1 MDSDGDNKKPGGA
14 RLFVG
19 GLAWQTDEEGLKK
32 AFSEFGDL
40 EECRII
46 TDRNTGRSKGF
57 GFVTF
62 KDKAAGDEAIAKLNG
77 AELDGRTIK
86 CDYANEGERSSERR
100 GPYDRDRRGG
110 GGGGFRGGG
119 RGGGFRGG
127 SRDGGNFRGGRGG
140 GGGGDYGRSYR
151 RDRDDRGD
159 RGDRDRDRRD

>member
-1 MDSDGDNKKPGGA
+1 MSDSESSSKQSGT

-40 EECRII
+40 EECRIV

-62 KDKAAGDEAIAKLNG
+62 KDKEASQEAVAKLNG

-86 CDYANEGERSSERR
+86 CDFANERSSGGDRGERR
-100 GPYDRDRRGG
+100 GGPYDRDRRG

-119 RGGGFRGG
+119 RGGGGYRGG
-127 SRDGGNFRGGRGG
+127 RDRDGG
-140 GGGGDYGRSYR
+140 GDFGRSYGR
-151 RDRDDRGD
+151 RDGD
-159 RGDRDRDRRD
+159 RGDRDRGGRDRDNRDRRD